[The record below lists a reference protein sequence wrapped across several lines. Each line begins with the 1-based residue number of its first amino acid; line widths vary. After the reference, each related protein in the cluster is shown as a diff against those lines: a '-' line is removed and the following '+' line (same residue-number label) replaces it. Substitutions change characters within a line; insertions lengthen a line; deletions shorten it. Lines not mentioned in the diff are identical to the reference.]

1 MSMITSILAG
11 ILSTVLTKLAWEKL
25 VLRVTVNLLRY
36 AEKNASNQAV
46 KDVLDSIADELEA
59 VMTGKPSKIEET
71 KN

>member
-11 ILSTVLTKLAWEKL
+11 ILSSVLTRLAWEKL

-36 AEKNASNQAV
+36 AEKNASNQGV